1 MGDGPV
7 PGVEEM
13 VRGLEPRCELVR
25 QANRRDLLKVGH
37 NLPGVLHGECHVWGD
52 LADALVD
59 PLVQPVRTI
68 IAGNIWKN
76 ATQMP
81 ASIARLT

>member
-1 MGDGPV
+1 
-7 PGVEEM
+7 M

-37 NLPGVLHGECHVWGD
+37 NLPGVLHGECHIGRD
-52 LADALVD
+52 FPDALVD

-68 IAGNIWKN
+68 IAGNLWKN

-81 ASIARLT
+81 ASIARPIDAEPPR